1 MTTIPADFLVKTHR
15 KMGYPF
21 GNCRIFPLK
30 TMNDQIVTFEGDYGG
45 IHDGKYTDFNFTYE
59 NPIIHSFE
67 THITED
73 SVEFVF

>member
-1 MTTIPADFLVKTHR
+1 
-15 KMGYPF
+15 
-21 GNCRIFPLK
+21 
-30 TMNDQIVTFEGDYGG
+30 MNDQIVTFEGDYGG
-45 IHDGKYTDFNFTYE
+45 IHNGKYTDFNFTYE